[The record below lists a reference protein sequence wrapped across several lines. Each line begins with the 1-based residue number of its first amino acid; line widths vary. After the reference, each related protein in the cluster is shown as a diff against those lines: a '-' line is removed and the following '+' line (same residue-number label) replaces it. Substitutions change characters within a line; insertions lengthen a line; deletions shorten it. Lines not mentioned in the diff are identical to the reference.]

1 MEVTV
6 RLKTTSVTGDIIDW
20 PLLNKIIGG
29 AIGKLRLILTYIR
42 ASMTNRKSGQIVWS
56 SFDEERSIFCVI

>member
-42 ASMTNRKSGQIVWS
+42 ASMTNRKSGQIV
-56 SFDEERSIFCVI
+56 